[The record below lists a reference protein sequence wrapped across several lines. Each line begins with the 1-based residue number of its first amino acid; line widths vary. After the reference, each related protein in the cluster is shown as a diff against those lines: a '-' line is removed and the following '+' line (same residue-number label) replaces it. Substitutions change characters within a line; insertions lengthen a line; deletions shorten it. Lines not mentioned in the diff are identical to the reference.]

1 MKTTGKSKK
10 RIGQDIMEL
19 RLALCEN
26 QRQFATRFNVT
37 QATVSSWERGKD
49 RPKQETLVEISHLYD
64 QLFKENK
71 KSNVS
76 SFEKIQTPN
85 HPKKLDKDEFSIV
98 AKLFISELFRTNN
111 SIEQYSTEEL
121 FMELKRRI
129 LKKDD
134 L

>member
-1 MKTTGKSKK
+1 MY
-10 RIGQDIMEL
+10 
-19 RLALCEN
+19 
-26 QRQFATRFNVT
+26 
-37 QATVSSWERGKD
+37 
-49 RPKQETLVEISHLYD
+49 HL
-64 QLFKENK
+64 LK
-71 KSNVS
+71 
-76 SFEKIQTPN
+76 KIQEPN

-121 FMELKRRI
+121 FMELERRI

>member
-1 MKTTGKSKK
+1 MKTTGKNKK
-10 RIGQDIMEL
+10 RIGKDIMEL
-19 RLALCEN
+19 RLAIGEN

-37 QATVSSWERGKD
+37 QTTVSCWERGKD
-49 RPKQETLVEISHLYD
+49 RPKQETLVEISHLCD
-64 QLFKENK
+64 QMFKGNK

-76 SFEKIQTPN
+76 SFEKIQDPN

-121 FMELKRRI
+121 FVELERRI